1 MEKYLSIGEISKITK
16 VPTSKLR
23 FYDKKG
29 LLSPQLKKESRYRYY
44 SSEQLILIKKIVTLR
59 DLGFTIKEIKEF
71 LGNEKNNEK
80 DIEMIKNVLNRVQEE
95 IKKLKSIEKE
105 LLTDLN
111 KKPRKIGIPF
121 LEEVEEKKGVRILK
135 EVNISKEENLLS
147 MIKNVIKHE
156 EKGYKILSHTIR
168 KKIEDLPNENSLEN
182 GYITT
187 DNPELHNSIILKKGK
202 YASILG
208 KGSFEN
214 STVLTELFN
223 WIKENNLKIID
234 EYANIFFNPEG
245 IGVKSKK
252 DVPYEIKI
260 LVE

>member
-23 FYDKKG
+23 FYDKEG
-29 LLSPQLKKESRYRYY
+29 LLTPQLKKESRYRYY

-71 LGNEKNNEK
+71 FGNEKNKEK
-80 DIEMIKNVLNRVQEE
+80 DVELVKNVLRRVQEE

-105 LLTDLN
+105 LLTDLS

-121 LEEVEEKKGVRILK
+121 LEEVEEKRGVRILK
-135 EVNISKEENLLS
+135 EVNITKEENLLS

-156 EKGYKILSHTIR
+156 EKGYKILSHIIR
-168 KKIEDLPNENSLEN
+168 KKITDLTNENSLEN

-187 DNPELHNSIILKKGK
+187 GNPELHDSIILKKGK

-208 KGSFEN
+208 NGSFEN
-214 STVLTELFN
+214 NTVLTELFN
-223 WIKENNLKIID
+223 WIKENNFKIID

-252 DVPYEIKI
+252 DIPYEIKI
-260 LVE
+260 LIE

>member
-1 MEKYLSIGEISKITK
+1 
-16 VPTSKLR
+16 
-23 FYDKKG
+23 
-29 LLSPQLKKESRYRYY
+29 
-44 SSEQLILIKKIVTLR
+44 
-59 DLGFTIKEIKEF
+59 GFTIKEIKEF

-80 DIEMIKNVLNRVQEE
+80 DMEMIKNVLNRVQEE

-121 LEEVEEKKGVRILK
+121 LEEVEEKRGVRILK
-135 EVNISKEENLLS
+135 EVNITKEENLLS

>member
-23 FYDKKG
+23 FYDKEG

-80 DIEMIKNVLNRVQEE
+80 DMEMIKNVLNRVQEE

-121 LEEVEEKKGVRILK
+121 LEEVEEKRGVRILK
-135 EVNISKEENLLS
+135 EVNI
-147 MIKNVIKHE
+147 
-156 EKGYKILSHTIR
+156 T
-168 KKIEDLPNENSLEN
+168 
-182 GYITT
+182 
-187 DNPELHNSIILKKGK
+187 
-202 YASILG
+202 
-208 KGSFEN
+208 
-214 STVLTELFN
+214 
-223 WIKENNLKIID
+223 
-234 EYANIFFNPEG
+234 
-245 IGVKSKK
+245 
-252 DVPYEIKI
+252 
-260 LVE
+260 